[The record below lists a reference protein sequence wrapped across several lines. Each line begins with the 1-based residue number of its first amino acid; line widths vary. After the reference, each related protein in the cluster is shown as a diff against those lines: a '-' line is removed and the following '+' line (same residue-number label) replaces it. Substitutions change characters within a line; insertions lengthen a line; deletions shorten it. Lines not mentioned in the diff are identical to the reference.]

1 MNKKFSTKWKSSK
14 QPRKQRKYMAN
25 APIHL
30 KKKMLNA
37 SLSKELRKK
46 YGKRSMPLRKD
57 DTVRIMRGKFKGKQG
72 KITGIKSKNFRI
84 EVEGIQIKKQDG
96 SKVNIKLQPSNLQ
109 IIELNLQ
116 DSRRNK
122 ALKSP
127 VKEIKEKSK
136 TKNMEIKNAP

>member
-1 MNKKFSTKWKSSK
+1 
-14 QPRKQRKYMAN
+14 MAN

-109 IIELNLQ
+109 IIEINLQ